1 VIIYATESLPSGMHR
16 EEERVSMNRPR
27 WVAFVAVLGALML
40 VAAGCANDDGGGGGG
55 GAQSA
60 DCSADQ
66 FGCLTLASGEP
77 IKVGTLLSITGDNRS
92 LGVDSQRGVVLAVD
106 NLDGKLDGNQ
116 GQLMGH
122 NIELVNTDETCTKE
136 GGQAGATKLAA
147 DPKLLSVIGTSCSS
161 AALGVADTIFSKK
174 GILLV
179 SPSNT
184 GPSLT
189 AEGQHQPFY
198 LRTAHND
205 KIQGA
210 VVADF
215 AKEKLG
221 ATTAATIHDESPY
234 SDGLAAVFRQ
244 MFEKQGGK
252 ITNNEAVQST
262 DRDMKPVLNS
272 IAQNKPDFIYY
283 PAFNPVCALVAK
295 QGRAIPALKDT
306 ALLGS
311 DGCAAPEYVQ
321 VGGKSVY
328 GTWSSSPDV
337 TAQTSNNAFY
347 GQQFLPAYQQ
357 QFGERP
363 ISVFNAHAFDAFNI
377 LAEAIKKTATDDGG
391 TLTIPRTKLKDEIFK
406 TSNYKGLS
414 GTITCTPTGDCA
426 TAVSIAVYKVP
437 DWPIEGGTENPKPV
451 FTETK
456 TLEQASA

>member
-1 VIIYATESLPSGMHR
+1 MS
-16 EEERVSMNRPR
+16 RPR
-27 WVAFVAVLGALML
+27 WVAFVAVVGAFML
-40 VAAGCANDDGGGGGG
+40 AAAGCANDDNGGGGG

-77 IKVGTLLSITGDNRS
+77 IKIGTLLSITGDNRS
-92 LGVDSQRGVVLAVD
+92 LGVDSQRGVELAVD
-106 NLDGKLDGNQ
+106 NLDGKLDGKP

-122 NIELVNTDETCTKE
+122 NIELVNTDETCSKE
-136 GGQAGATKLAA
+136 GGQSGATKLVA

-174 GILLV
+174 GILLI

-215 AKEKLG
+215 ATEKLQ
-221 ATTAATIHDESPY
+221 AKTAATIHDESPY

-244 MFEKQGGK
+244 VFEKQGGK
-252 ITNNEAVQST
+252 ITNDEAVQST

-272 IAQNKPDFIYY
+272 ISQNKPDFIYY
-283 PAFNPVCALVAK
+283 PAFNPVCALIAK
-295 QGRAIPALKDT
+295 QGRAIPALTDT
-306 ALLGS
+306 ALMGS
-311 DGCAAPEYVQ
+311 DGCAAPEYVK

-328 GTWSSSPDV
+328 GSWSSSPDV

-347 GQQFLPAYQQ
+347 GQQFLPAYQK

-363 ISVFNAHAFDAFNI
+363 ISVFNAHAFDAANVLF
-377 LAEAIKKTATDDGG
+377 
-391 TLTIPRTKLKDEIFK
+391 
-406 TSNYKGLS
+406 
-414 GTITCTPTGDCA
+414 
-426 TAVSIAVYKVP
+426 
-437 DWPIEGGTENPKPV
+437 
-451 FTETK
+451 
-456 TLEQASA
+456 

>member
-1 VIIYATESLPSGMHR
+1 
-16 EEERVSMNRPR
+16 
-27 WVAFVAVLGALML
+27 VAFVAVLGALTL
-40 VAAGCANDDGGGGGG
+40 AAAGCANDDGGGG

-77 IKVGTLLSITGDNRS
+77 IKIGTLLSITGDNRS

-106 NLDGKLDGNQ
+106 YLDGKLDGKA
-116 GQLMGH
+116 GQLMGR
-122 NIELVNTDETCTKE
+122 NVELLNSDETCSKE
-136 GGQAGATKLAA
+136 GGQAGATKMAA

-174 GILLV
+174 GMLLI

-215 AKEKLG
+215 ATQKLT
-221 ATTAATIHDESPY
+221 AKTAATIHDESPY
-234 SDGLAAVFRQ
+234 SDGLAAVFRDV
-244 MFEKQGGK
+244 FESQGGK
-252 ITNNEAVQST
+252 ITNDEAVQST

-272 IAQNKPDFIYY
+272 ISQNKPDFIYY
-283 PAFNPVCALVAK
+283 PAFNPVCALIAK
-295 QGRAIPALKDT
+295 QAQAIPDLKGT
-306 ALLGS
+306 ALMGS
-311 DGCAAPEYVQ
+311 DGCAAPEYVK
-321 VGGKSVY
+321 VGGKATY
-328 GTWSSSPDV
+328 GSWSSSPDV
-337 TAQTSNNAFY
+337 TAQLTQNAFY
-347 GQQFLPAYQQ
+347 GEEFLPAYQK

-363 ISVFNAHAFDAFNI
+363 ISVFNAHAYDAFNV
-377 LAEAIKKTATDDGG
+377 LAEAIKKVATDDGG
-391 TLTIPRTKLKDEIFK
+391 TLTIPRTKLKDEVYK
-406 TSNYKGLS
+406 TADYKGLS
-414 GTITCTPTGDCA
+414 GTITCTPSGDCA

-456 TLEQASA
+456 TLEEASA